1 MKNCGHQ
8 HYSNI
13 KKFTYQKNQ
22 KNFINFK
29 KIPSQSNDLNEN
41 TGGFQIS
48 LKYVIDKYPHLNDI
62 NQFSLGI
69 TELVKIQKSPRF
81 FVIKSFTEEDIHK
94 VILSF
99 DFSQSSITA
108 GLQPKKEIKNWIVY
122 TKNAKR
128 MSQMYFFSSA

>member
-1 MKNCGHQ
+1 
-8 HYSNI
+8 
-13 KKFTYQKNQ
+13 
-22 KNFINFK
+22 
-29 KIPSQSNDLNEN
+29 
-41 TGGFQIS
+41 
-48 LKYVIDKYPHLNDI
+48 
-62 NQFSLGI
+62 
-69 TELVKIQKSPRF
+69 VKIQKSPRF